1 MQERVTYNS
10 DHIEGGRLS
19 EEQTRLIFETNIID
33 AGENYEIQ
41 K

>member
-10 DHIEGGRLS
+10 DHMEGGRLS

-33 AGENYEIQ
+33 AGEHYEIQ